1 MGEQNVTNTDPAPEA
16 GKSARSTP
24 AENSAGAPGG
34 KAAESRGA
42 KKTAAKKAPAKKTAA
57 KKTASKT
64 STAKTSASKTSTAKT
79 SAAKTPTAKTS
90 AAKTSPAK
98 APTAKST
105 ATAPP
110 ASETPSAEASASETT
125 AKTAAAAEIEVRN
138 PATGE
143 VVGRVPVDS
152 AETVAAKVGQLRLY
166 QPEWE
171 AIGAEGRKRWLLK
184 LQDWLIDNTDHLGD
198 VLQSETGKPRVDAL
212 IDPAFSV
219 DLIGYYARRAGKF
232 LADEHPS
239 PHSPLARV
247 KRLTTVYRPYPVVGV
262 ITPWNF
268 PLAMPALD
276 VVPALAA
283 GAAVLL
289 KPSEVTPLS
298 ALELARGWAEIGAPP
313 VLAVTTGAGETG
325 AAVVDTVD
333 YVQFTG
339 STKTGRAIAKACV
352 DRLVPYSLELGGKDP
367 AIVLADAD
375 IDRAAYGIAFGG
387 LFNAGQVCISVE
399 RVYVEEPVY
408 DEFVA
413 KLSEH
418 VRGLRQGTDGR
429 ESRYDVGALANEAQK
444 AIVTSHVDDAIAK
457 GARALTGGKPTGVG
471 TYFEPT
477 VLVDVDHGMSC
488 MTEETFGPTLPVMKV
503 ADETEAVALAND
515 SIYGLSASVW
525 TGDKARGERIARQ
538 LNAGAVNIND
548 VFSNLFNF
556 ALPMGGWRQSGVGYR
571 WGGAEGVRKYCRR
584 QAVTAPILPT
594 QQKELFWFPYSTTKL
609 GFAMAAM
616 RAAGARGMRRLGI
629 MDVINTV
636 GGKDK

>member
-1 MGEQNVTNTDPAPEA
+1 M
-16 GKSARSTP
+16 
-24 AENSAGAPGG
+24 
-34 KAAESRGA
+34 
-42 KKTAAKKAPAKKTAA
+42 
-57 KKTASKT
+57 
-64 STAKTSASKTSTAKT
+64 
-79 SAAKTPTAKTS
+79 
-90 AAKTSPAK
+90 
-98 APTAKST
+98 
-105 ATAPP
+105 
-110 ASETPSAEASASETT
+110 ETF
-125 AKTAAAAEIEVRN
+125 IEVRN
-138 PATGE
+138 PATGA
-143 VVGRVPVDS
+143 VTGQVPAATAD
-152 AETVAAKVGQLRLY
+152 EVAAKVAELRLY
-166 QPEWE
+166 QAEWE
-171 AIGAEGRKRWLLK
+171 AIGAEGRKRWLLT
-184 LQDWLIDNTDHLGD
+184 LQDWLIDNTDRIAD
-198 VLQSETGKPRVDAL
+198 IVQSETGKPRVDAL
-212 IDPAFSV
+212 IDASFAV
-219 DLIGYYARRAGKF
+219 DLLGYYARRAGGF

-313 VLAVTTGAGETG
+313 VFAVLTGAAETG

-339 STKTGRAIAKACV
+339 STRTGRAIATACAR
-352 DRLVPYSLELGGKDP
+352 RLLPYSLELGGKDP

-375 IDRAAYGIAFGG
+375 LDRAAYGIAFGG

-399 RVYVEEPVY
+399 RVYVEAPVY

-413 KLSEH
+413 KLTAH
-418 VRGLRQGTDGR
+418 VHELRQGADGR
-429 ESRYDVGALANEAQK
+429 ESRYDVGALANEAQRR
-444 AIVTSHVDDAIAK
+444 IVSDHVEDALAK
-457 GARALTGGKPTGVG
+457 GARALTGGRSTEVG
-471 TYFEPT
+471 TFYEPT

-525 TGDKARGERIARQ
+525 TGNRARGERIARQ

-548 VFSNLFNF
+548 VFANLFSF
-556 ALPMGGWRQSGVGYR
+556 ALPMGGWQQSGIGAR
-571 WGGAEGVRKYCRR
+571 WGGAAGVRKYCRQ
-584 QAVTAPILPT
+584 QAITTPILPT
-594 QQKELFWFPYSTTKL
+594 QRKELFWFPYNTTKL
-609 GFAMAAM
+609 ALAMAAM
-616 RAAGARGMRRLGI
+616 RAAGARGLRRIGVR
-629 MDVINTV
+629 DVFDTV
-636 GGKDK
+636 GGKGK